1 MSQLNIAL
9 ATVGA
14 VVLILG
20 LINRPLNRAW
30 LSVPLLAF
38 LIGVAVGPEVLGWL
52 NPARWGNAEHILEQ
66 ATRLTLGISLM
77 AIALRLPARYPL
89 IHWRPLLILLLIGMP
104 AMCLISSWLA
114 GWLLGLPVLVALLV
128 GSSICPTDPVV
139 ASSIVTGGVAKENL
153 PGNYRHMLSTESA
166 ANDGLAYPLV
176 LLPVLLLTKPDASAW
191 TEWLVK
197 VLLWEVGGSILLG
210 ALIGL
215 GVGWALRWAER
226 HDMISQ
232 PSFLSL
238 TIALTLLTLGV
249 GKLLGTDSILA
260 VFAAG
265 VAFDQQT
272 GGKERSEAENIQ
284 EAVNQ
289 FFTIPIFILF
299 GLMAPWSAWWG
310 LGWGGILL
318 VIGVLLLRRLPV
330 IIALR
335 PWLAPWREWRIALLA
350 GWFGPI
356 GVSALFYTMLI
367 ASKTGD
373 HTAWHAGSLVVFAS
387 LIAHGVSAA
396 PLAKAYGRRARQ

>member
-14 VVLILG
+14 TVLMVG
-20 LINRPLNRAW
+20 LLNRPLNRSW

-38 LIGVAVGPEVLGWL
+38 VIGVAIGPQALGWL
-52 NPARWGNAEHILEQ
+52 KPEQWGNQEHILEQ

-89 IHWRPLLILLLIGMP
+89 TNWRPLLILLLIGMP
-104 AMCLISSWLA
+104 AMCLISSALA

-128 GSSICPTDPVV
+128 GSCICPTDPVV
-139 ASSIVTGGVAKENL
+139 ASSVVTGEVAKQNL
-153 PGNYRHMLSTESA
+153 PGDYRHMLSTESG

-176 LLPVLLLTKPDASAW
+176 LLPILLLTKPEAAVW
-191 TEWLVK
+191 TEWLTK
-197 VLLWEVGGSILLG
+197 VLFWEVGGSILIG
-210 ALIGL
+210 VLIGL
-215 GVGWALRWAER
+215 GVGKALRWAER

-238 TIALTLLTLGV
+238 TIALTLLTLGA

-265 VAFDQQT
+265 VAFDQRV

-284 EAVNQ
+284 ETVNQ
-289 FFTIPIFILF
+289 FFTVPIFILF
-299 GLMAPWSAWWG
+299 GLMAPWGAWWE
-310 LGWGGILL
+310 LGWGGVLL
-318 VIGVLLLRRLPV
+318 VLGVLGLRRLPV
-330 IIALR
+330 ILALR
-335 PWLAPWREWRIALLA
+335 PWLAPWREWHIALLA

-356 GVSALFYTMLI
+356 GVSALFYSMLV
-367 ASKTGD
+367 ANKTGN
-373 HTAWHAGSLVVFAS
+373 HMAWEAGSLVVFAS
-387 LIAHGVSAA
+387 LVAHGISAS
-396 PLAKAYGRRARQ
+396 PLAKAYGRASD